1 MLLQQQSG
9 TVGAYQ
15 MSEEEFLKD
24 TRGIWELILQRSA
37 RFWDILR
44 DIEKGKVCLE
54 NDFDLK
60 LLIPALREVVKAHD
74 IKYDPELVIP
84 ADSSLADDV
93 YEAALE
99 LCLKVGTY
107 VTDVQRCIRFEEKDI
122 EDALEQS
129 PAELRFGEASD
140 ASVLTPRKVED
151 KKPPFCMFGAGSPVS
166 EDIYLDVLRS
176 YAKERLANTFS
187 GGICLNS
194 VNGMTIRGSGPSEVY
209 AAILNAI
216 LTRQAAIDVGRPGMG
231 IHNVIGSA
239 ESTAAIIASNR
250 PEFGI
255 RKTDGFLVAS
265 LPELKTDYERLNK
278 VAHLLSS
285 GNIIGALYGPL
296 MGGYSGGPEGTAVVT
311 VANALQN
318 CLIYRPHYH
327 MCFPLHI
334 TYLCNTVREL
344 LWVISMVGQAISR
357 STHLLMAVAGE
368 LASGPCT
375 HMALYEAAA
384 YAIVGTVSGL
394 NLMAVE
400 VAKNKYLDHCS
411 GMEARMA
418 AEAGHAASGM
428 KREDANELIEGI
440 LKKYQDRI
448 KDAPVGKSFRECYD
462 LKSITPSSEYNS
474 IYDSVLVNLKN
485 LALEI

>member
-1 MLLQQQSG
+1 M
-9 TVGAYQ
+9 VGAYE
-15 MSEEEFLKD
+15 MNEEQSSKSTPKIWRQFLQQSAKF
-24 TRGIWELILQRSA
+24 WEVVKS
-37 RFWDILR
+37 
-44 DIEKGKVCLE
+44 IENGRVCLE
-54 NDFDLK
+54 NDFDVK
-60 LLIPALREVVKAHD
+60 LLMPTLREVVKAYD
-74 IKYDPELVIP
+74 IRYDPELVIP
-84 ADSSLADDV
+84 ADKGLADDV

-107 VTDVQRCIRFEEKDI
+107 ITDARRYVRFEEKDI

-129 PAELRFGEASD
+129 PTELTFGEGSD
-140 ASVLTPRKVED
+140 TSVLTPRKVED

-166 EDIYLDVLRS
+166 EEIYLEVLRS

-187 GGICLNS
+187 GGIGLNS
-194 VNGMTIRGSGPSEVY
+194 VNGMTIRSGSPSEVC

-216 LTRQAAIDVGRPGMG
+216 LARQAAIDVGRPGIG

-239 ESTAAIIASNR
+239 ESTAAIIAANR

-278 VAHLLSS
+278 VVHLLSS
-285 GNIIGALYGPL
+285 GSIIGALYGPI

-311 VANALQN
+311 VANAIQN
-318 CLIYRPHYH
+318 SLIYQPHYH

-334 TYLCNTVREL
+334 TYLCNSVQEL
-344 LWVISMVGQAISR
+344 LWVISIVGQAISR
-357 STHLLMAVAGE
+357 NTHLLMTVAGE

-384 YAIVGTVSGL
+384 YAIAGTVSGL

-418 AEAGHAASGM
+418 AQAGHAASGM
-428 KREDANELIEGI
+428 KREDANELIKEI
-440 LKKYQDRI
+440 LKRYQDRI
-448 KDAPVGKSFRECYD
+448 KDAPIGKSFRECYD
-462 LKSITPSSEYNS
+462 LKTITPSSEYNS
-474 IYDSVLVNLKN
+474 IYNSVIMDLKN
-485 LALEI
+485 LAFEI

>member
-1 MLLQQQSG
+1 M
-9 TVGAYQ
+9 VGAYE
-15 MSEEEFLKD
+15 MNGEEPSKS
-24 TRGIWELILQRSA
+24 TMRIWEQFLQRSA
-37 RFWDILR
+37 KFWDVVKN
-44 DIEKGKVCLE
+44 IEKGKVCLE
-54 NDFDLK
+54 NDFDVK
-60 LLIPALREVVKAHD
+60 LLMPALREVVKAHD
-74 IKYDPELVIP
+74 IRYDPELVIP
-84 ADSSLADDV
+84 ADNGLADNI

-99 LCLKVGTY
+99 LYLKVGTY
-107 VTDVQRCIRFEEKDI
+107 VTDVRRYIRFEEKDI

-129 PAELRFGEASD
+129 PAELTFGEASD

-187 GGICLNS
+187 GGIGLNS
-194 VNGMTIRGSGPSEVY
+194 VNGMTIRSGSPSEVY
-209 AAILNAI
+209 AAILNTI
-216 LTRQAAIDVGRPGMG
+216 LVRQAAIDVGRPGIG
-231 IHNVIGSA
+231 IHNVVGSA
-239 ESTAAIIASNR
+239 ESTAAIIAANR

-285 GNIIGALYGPL
+285 GNIIGALYGPI

-311 VANALQN
+311 VASALQN
-318 CLIYRPHYH
+318 SLIYRPHYH

-334 TYLCNTVREL
+334 TYLCNTVQEL

-357 STHLLMAVAGE
+357 NTHLLMAVAGE

-375 HMALYEAAA
+375 DMALYEAAA
-384 YAIVGTVSGL
+384 YAIAGTVSGL

-428 KREDANELIEGI
+428 KRQDANELIKRI
-440 LKKYQDRI
+440 LKKYQDRV

-462 LKSITPSSEYNS
+462 LRTITPSSEYNS
-474 IYDSVLVNLKN
+474 IYNSVVMNLKN
-485 LALEI
+485 LAFEI

>member
-1 MLLQQQSG
+1 M
-9 TVGAYQ
+9 GAYE
-15 MSEEEFLKD
+15 MSGEESSKD
-24 TRGIWELILQRSA
+24 SRRIWERFLERSS
-37 RFWDILR
+37 RFWDVVKS
-44 DIEKGKVCLE
+44 IERGRVCLE

-60 LLIPALREVVKAHD
+60 LLTPALREVIKAHG
-74 IKYDPELVIP
+74 IKHDPEVAIP
-84 ADSSLADDV
+84 VDDSLADDV
-93 YEAALE
+93 YEAAVE
-99 LCLKVGTY
+99 LCLKVGAY
-107 VTDVQRCIRFEEKDI
+107 VTDARRYIRFEEKDI

-129 PAELRFGEASD
+129 PAELTFGEASD
-140 ASVLTPRKVED
+140 ASVMTPRKVED
-151 KKPPFCMFGAGSPVS
+151 RNPPFCMFGAGGPVS
-166 EDIYLDVLRS
+166 EDIYLAVLRS
-176 YAKERLANTFS
+176 YAKERLADTFS
-187 GGICLNS
+187 GGIGLNS
-194 VNGMTIRGSGPSEVY
+194 VNGMTIRGGSPSEIS

-216 LTRQAAIDVGRPGMG
+216 LTRQAAIDVGRQGMG

-239 ESTAAIIASNR
+239 ESTAAIIAANR

-285 GNIIGALYGPL
+285 GNIIGALYGPI

-311 VANALQN
+311 VATALQN
-318 CLIYRPHYH
+318 TLIYQPHYH

-334 TYLCNTVREL
+334 THLCNTTQEL

-357 STHLLMAVAGE
+357 NTHLLMAVAGE

-375 HMALYEAAA
+375 DMALYEAAA

-418 AEAGHAASGM
+418 AEAGHAASRM
-428 KREDANELIEGI
+428 KREDANELIKEI

-462 LKSITPSSEYNS
+462 LKTIAPSSEYNS
-474 IYDSVLVNLKN
+474 IHNDVVMNLKN
-485 LALEI
+485 LNLEI

>member
-1 MLLQQQSG
+1 MNRQEPLRS
-9 TVGAYQ
+9 TI
-15 MSEEEFLKD
+15 E
-24 TRGIWELILQRSA
+24 IWEQFLQRSA
-37 RFWDILR
+37 KFWNFVKN
-44 DIEKGKVCLE
+44 IEKGKICLE
-54 NDFDLK
+54 NDFDIK
-60 LLIPALREVVKAHD
+60 LLVPALQELVKAHD

-84 ADSSLADDV
+84 ADNGLADNV

-107 VTDVQRCIRFEEKDI
+107 ITDARRYVRFEEKDI

-129 PAELRFGEASD
+129 PTELIFGEASD

-166 EDIYLDVLRS
+166 EDIYLAVLRS

-187 GGICLNS
+187 GGIGLNS
-194 VNGMTIRGSGPSEVY
+194 VNGVTIRGGSPSEVY

-216 LTRQAAIDVGRPGMG
+216 LVRQAAIDVGRPGIG

-285 GNIIGALYGPL
+285 GNIIGALYGPI
-296 MGGYSGGPEGTAVVT
+296 MGGYPGGPEGTAVVT
-311 VANALQN
+311 VANAIQN
-318 CLIYRPHYH
+318 SLIYRPHYH
-327 MCFPLHI
+327 MCFPLHM
-334 TYLCNTVREL
+334 TYLCNTTQEL

-357 STHLLMAVAGE
+357 NTRLLMAIAGE

-384 YAIVGTVSGL
+384 YAITGTVSGL

-428 KREDANELIEGI
+428 KREDANELVEEI
-440 LKKYQDRI
+440 LKRYQDRI
-448 KDAPVGKSFRECYD
+448 KDAPTGKSFQECYD
-462 LKSITPSSEYNS
+462 LKTITPSSEYNS
-474 IYDSVLVNLKN
+474 VYNTVIMDLKN
-485 LALEI
+485 LAFEIRT

>member
-1 MLLQQQSG
+1 MD
-9 TVGAYQ
+9 VV
-15 MSEEEFLKD
+15 KN
-24 TRGIWELILQRSA
+24 
-37 RFWDILR
+37 
-44 DIEKGKVCLE
+44 IEKGKVFLE
-54 NDFDLK
+54 NDFDVK
-60 LLIPALREVVKAHD
+60 LLMPALREVVKAHE
-74 IKYDPELVIP
+74 IKYNPELVIP
-84 ADSSLADDV
+84 ADNSLADDV

-107 VTDVQRCIRFEEKDI
+107 IVDTRRCIRFEEKDL

-129 PAELRFGEASD
+129 PAELTFGEGSD
-140 ASVLTPRKVED
+140 ASVLTPRRVED

-176 YAKERLANTFS
+176 YAKERLADTFS
-187 GGICLNS
+187 GGIGLNS
-194 VNGMTIRGSGPSEVY
+194 VNGMTIRGGSPSEVY

-216 LTRQAAIDVGRPGMG
+216 LTRQAALDVGRPGIG
-231 IHNVIGSA
+231 IHNAIGSA
-239 ESTAAIIASNR
+239 ESTAAIIAANR

-285 GNIIGALYGPL
+285 GNIIGALYGPI

-311 VANALQN
+311 VANAIQN
-318 CLIYRPHYH
+318 SLIYRPHYH

-334 TYLCNTVREL
+334 TYLCNTTQEL
-344 LWVISMVGQAISR
+344 LWVISMVGQAIGR
-357 STHLLMAVAGE
+357 NTHLLMAIAGE

-384 YAIVGTVSGL
+384 YAIAGTVSGL

-428 KREDANELIEGI
+428 KREDANELIKEI
-440 LKKYQDRI
+440 LKRYQDRI
-448 KDAPVGKSFRECYD
+448 KDAPIGKSFRECYD
-462 LKSITPSSEYNS
+462 LKTITPSSVYNS
-474 IYDSVLVNLKN
+474 IYNTVIMDLKN
-485 LALEI
+485 LAFEI